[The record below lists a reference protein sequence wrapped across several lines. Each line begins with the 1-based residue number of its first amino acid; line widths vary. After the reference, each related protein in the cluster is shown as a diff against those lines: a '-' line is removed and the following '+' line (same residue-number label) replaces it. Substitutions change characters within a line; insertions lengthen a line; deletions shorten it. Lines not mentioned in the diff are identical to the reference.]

1 MVYLQC
7 TEYIIII
14 KKCTHTH
21 KHQGTIFLLPDTPT
35 PPPPTAAQVF
45 LTDGAPWTGA
55 PWTVAPCLS
64 MLFMVDRSVVGLES
78 KRGMGAII
86 MGEGEHGTDAD
97 MPGDDLKAM
106 MSS

>member
-14 KKCTHTH
+14 TICTHTH
-21 KHQGTIFLLPDTPT
+21 THQGTVFLLPDT
-35 PPPPTAAQVF
+35 QVF

>member
-1 MVYLQC
+1 
-7 TEYIIII
+7 
-14 KKCTHTH
+14 
-21 KHQGTIFLLPDTPT
+21 
-35 PPPPTAAQVF
+35 
-45 LTDGAPWTGA
+45 
-55 PWTVAPCLS
+55 
-64 MLFMVDRSVVGLES
+64 MVDRSVVGLES